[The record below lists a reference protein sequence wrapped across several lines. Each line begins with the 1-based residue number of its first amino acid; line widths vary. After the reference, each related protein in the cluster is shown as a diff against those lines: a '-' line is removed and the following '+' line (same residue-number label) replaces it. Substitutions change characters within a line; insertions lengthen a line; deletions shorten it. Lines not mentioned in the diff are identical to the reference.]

1 MPSMITHVM
10 KVTMSVS
17 LSAYRQDSAPE
28 IAGIP
33 QRTKSDVVLPY
44 P

>member
-17 LSAYRQDSAPE
+17 LSAYRQDSAAE
-28 IAGIP
+28 IAGIVDF
-33 QRTKSDVVLPY
+33 RVELSHK
-44 P
+44 